1 MMFRLFCFIIILIT
15 HYDDE
20 FTGGF
25 TVLHSPIGRL
35 RAIGFIEGISF
46 LLLLGIAMPLKYF
59 ADIPQVV
66 TIVGGLHGLLF
77 VLYLLAVA
85 HVTYALRWSFLR
97 VAGALA
103 ASVIPFGNFVLD
115 LQLRKQA

>member
-1 MMFRLFCFIIILIT
+1 MLQ
-15 HYDDE
+15 
-20 FTGGF
+20 
-25 TVLHSPIGRL
+25 SPIGRL
-35 RAIGFIEGISF
+35 RAIGLIEGISF
-46 LLLLGIAMPLKYF
+46 LLLLCIAMPLKYF

-66 TIVGGLHGLLF
+66 TVVGGIHGLLF

-97 VAGALA
+97 VAGALI

-115 LQLRKQA
+115 IQLRKEA